1 MCTNESL
8 SKWNYTRPLSKVL
21 SSSLVDEKNII
32 GRDNPTRGGQP
43 DSSTEIDYQQS

>member
-32 GRDNPTRGGQP
+32 DR
-43 DSSTEIDYQQS
+43 EIPLKVVNQVLRRR